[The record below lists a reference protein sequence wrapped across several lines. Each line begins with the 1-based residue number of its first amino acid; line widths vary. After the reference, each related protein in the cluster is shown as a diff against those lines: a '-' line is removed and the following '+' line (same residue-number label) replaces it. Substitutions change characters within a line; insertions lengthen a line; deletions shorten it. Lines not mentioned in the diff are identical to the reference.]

1 LRDHAAYC
9 VFFIEMG
16 EKPPM
21 IGTERQK
28 EIAALVE
35 RHGLVKTLELGE
47 SFGVTL
53 STVRR
58 DLEILEGEGLLRR
71 VHGGAVSVR
80 GRGYESPYPTRS
92 VSNIDGKRAIARAAA
107 ALVSEGASLAL
118 DVGSTVLQLAF
129 ELKVLRH
136 LTIVTNNL
144 RAAVELAEEPSHR
157 VLLTGGVLRP
167 GELSLVGHLAERV
180 YAEFFVDQLFLGA
193 AGVAARE
200 GVTDFNIEE
209 ALVKKSMLAQ
219 AKERIVLADQTKF
232 ERVALT
238 QVGALAQIS
247 RLVTD
252 AAPPAELRRA
262 LDEAGVEV
270 IVAA

>member
-1 LRDHAAYC
+1 
-9 VFFIEMG
+9 
-16 EKPPM
+16 M

-28 EIAALVE
+28 EIAGLVE
-35 RHGLVKTLELGE
+35 RRGLVRTIELSETLN
-47 SFGVTL
+47 VTL

-58 DLEILEGEGLLRR
+58 DLEILESEGFLRR

-92 VSNIDGKRAIARAAA
+92 VSNIDGKRAIARAAG
-107 ALVSEGASLAL
+107 ALVSDGASLAL
-118 DVGSTVLQLAF
+118 DVGSTVLQLAY
-129 ELKVLRH
+129 ELKERRD

-144 RAAVELAEEPSHR
+144 RAAIEAAEEPSNR
-157 VLLTGGVLRP
+157 VLLTGGLVRP
-167 GELSLVGHLAERV
+167 GELSVVGHLAERV

-209 ALVKKSMLAQ
+209 ALVKKNMLAQ
-219 AKERIVLADQTKF
+219 AKECVLLADQTKF
-232 ERVALT
+232 DRVVLT
-238 QVGALAQIS
+238 QVCALAQLN

-252 AAPPAELRRA
+252 GDPPPQLRRS
-262 LDEAGVEV
+262 LEEAGIE
-270 IVAA
+270 IIIAE